1 MFGTAASVV
10 TIYDGYHGA
19 CIAPPS
25 PIGRVIFVI
34 RYVESGMISNSL
46 QFTYLEQLLVYD
58 VTPNKGIFTGGTAVT
73 VTGRNFVDSSNLVCR
88 FGSINV
94 QASYINSS
102 RISCVTPKQDPGVVR
117 FAVSNNGDDLSAAVL
132 KFTFIE
138 SCEINQ
144 IIPSRGPITGGT
156 RLKLLGS
163 GFEVNNT
170 YCRIAFMP
178 PVIINAEVASDT
190 TSFCVSPEASKPGE
204 YDVEVSIGG
213 VAFSASKVKFQYVMG
228 PVVSNI
234 FPQRFASSG
243 GTTLKIVG
251 SNFVESSSTM
261 CRFRSEQTSRSYL
274 VSANYRDSR
283 YVECKTPVMVFG
295 AYTLALTTN
304 GYDFVTSPVTVDVY
318 VDPNIVAI
326 LPQYGP
332 ASGGTQINVYGK
344 GFSSRSPTCRFGGV
358 VVSAIYV
365 SEKHVIC
372 ISPAQSMKETVTLSV
387 SMNSVDFVTS
397 SGIVFTYTEIPSIIK
412 ISPTTG
418 YTRGH
423 IYKC

>member
-1 MFGTAASVV
+1 ML
-10 TIYDGYHGA
+10 
-19 CIAPPS
+19 
-25 PIGRVIFVI
+25 
-34 RYVESGMISNSL
+34 L
-46 QFTYLEQLLVYD
+46 Q
-58 VTPNKGIFTGGTAVT
+58 
-73 VTGRNFVDSSNLVCR
+73 
-88 FGSINV
+88 
-94 QASYINSS
+94 
-102 RISCVTPKQDPGVVR
+102 KQDPGVVR
-117 FAVSNNGDDLSAAVL
+117 FAVSNNGDDLSPAVL
-132 KFTFIE
+132 KFLFIE

-178 PVIINAEVASDT
+178 PVIINAEVASAT

-204 YDVEVSIGG
+204 YDVEVSVGG

-332 ASGGTQINVYGK
+332 ASGGTQINIYGK
-344 GFSSRSPTCRFGGV
+344 GFSSRSPTCRFGG
-358 VVSAIYV
+358 
-365 SEKHVIC
+365 
-372 ISPAQSMKETVTLSV
+372 M
-387 SMNSVDFVTS
+387 
-397 SGIVFTYTEIPSIIK
+397 
-412 ISPTTG
+412 
-418 YTRGH
+418 
-423 IYKC
+423 